1 MTSDGMPR
9 SPLKVAAAQLESA
22 PGDLDAN
29 VAAAAGSVT
38 EASARDVRVVV
49 LPELFLPGY
58 HPPTWAGDQ
67 TCDVVADEDGN
78 VHDVR
83 LDPLRQSASR
93 VSAVVVG
100 AAVRADGRRY
110 LSSLVVWPD
119 GRVVEA
125 YRKQFLCGPHEHE
138 AFTAGERGGAI
149 EVDGWRLA
157 LAICYDGCFPEHA
170 RAAAVDGAHAYLCSA
185 AYLAGSDHRRDL
197 YYRARALENGM
208 FVAMADAVGGPAPW
222 TFGGG
227 SAVYDPEGR
236 PLAQAEGGRPGLVVA
251 DLDPTLLATTR
262 SEHPMLADL
271 LASRGS

>member
-1 MTSDGMPR
+1 
-9 SPLKVAAAQLESA
+9 VA
-22 PGDLDAN
+22 AN
-29 VAAAAGSVT
+29 VALATRIVT

-49 LPELFLPGY
+49 LRELFLPGY
-58 HPPTWAGDQ
+58 HPPTLADDES
-67 TCDVVADEDGN
+67 CDVVADPAGE
-78 VHDVR
+78 VHDAR
-83 LDPLRQSASR
+83 LDSLRDSASG
-93 VSAVVVG
+93 VGAVVVG
-100 AAVRADGRRY
+100 AAVRGADGRRY

-125 YRKQFLCGPHEHE
+125 YRKQFLCGASEQELFSP
-138 AFTAGERGGAI
+138 GERGAAI
-149 EVDGWRLA
+149 EVEGWRLA
-157 LAICYDGCFPEHA
+157 LAVCYDGCFPEHA

-208 FVAMADAVGGPAPW
+208 FVALADAVGGPSPW

-236 PLAQAEGGRPGLVVA
+236 PLAEAERGRTDLAVA
-251 DLDPTLLATTR
+251 ELDPALLAKTR

-271 LASRGS
+271 LELRGR

>member
-1 MTSDGMPR
+1 
-9 SPLKVAAAQLESA
+9 LNVAAAQLESV
-22 PGDLDAN
+22 PGDLGAN
-29 VAAAAGSVT
+29 VAAAARSVT
-38 EASARDVRVVV
+38 EASARGVRVVV

-58 HPPTWAGDQ
+58 HPPTWAGDGS
-67 TCDVVADEDGN
+67 CDVLADEHGN
-78 VHDVR
+78 VQDER
-83 LDPLRQSASR
+83 LDPLRESASG

-100 AAVRADGRRY
+100 AAVRAADGRRH

-125 YRKQFLCGPHEHE
+125 YRKQFLCGPHEQE
-138 AFTAGERGGAI
+138 TFAAGDRGGAI

-208 FVAMADAVGGPAPW
+208 FVVMADAVGGPAPW

-236 PLAQAEGGRPGLVVA
+236 PLARAEAGRPGLVVA
-251 DLDPTLLATTR
+251 ELDPTLLAATR